1 MNWSDFQNAIGSLT
15 STGGNSFDIG
25 NIAANVLTGGFVGFE
40 DGKISKGV
48 LTRGADEAIGEVTG
62 RNAARKLAMQQESAL
77 EAEAARQAEQRA
89 ATVARQE
96 QQDITA
102 SRLAGGYRIS
112 SLLQAL
118 GFGTGSNQSTNQT
131 DFLGL

>member
-1 MNWSDFQNAIGSLT
+1 MSEVEDVINT
-15 STGGNSFDIG
+15 
-25 NIAANVLTGGFVGFE
+25 AANVATNGFIGYE

-48 LTRGADEAIGEVTG
+48 LPRAADEAIGEVTG

-89 ATVARQE
+89 AATARQE

-102 SRLAGGYRIS
+102 SKLAGGYRIS

-118 GFGTGSNQSTNQT
+118 GFGTGSNQSTNQN